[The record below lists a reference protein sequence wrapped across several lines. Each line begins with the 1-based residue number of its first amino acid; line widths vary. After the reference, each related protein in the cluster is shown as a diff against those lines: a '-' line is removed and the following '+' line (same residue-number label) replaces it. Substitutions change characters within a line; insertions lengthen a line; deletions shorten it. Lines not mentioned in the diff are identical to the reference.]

1 MNEFEQ
7 LCFDFINNSAPEI
20 VTNNGEFKLIA
31 NDNKTRKQF
40 SSIFFV
46 AKPSVYRSAHDL
58 NITIAT
64 VKKSG
69 KSLFIMF
76 SKRFQKLFDDYNI
89 SYSSIESENFIRL
102 DSLQIHSAINEVAF
116 SKIIEQIVLS
126 SFNFASYGCC
136 SRYKECS
143 NQRKCIHPDYFY
155 ASASCQYKKHLE
167 AGQIFY

>member
-1 MNEFEQ
+1 MNDFEQ
-7 LCFDFINNSAPEI
+7 LCFDFIKNNAPEI
-20 VTNNGEFKLIA
+20 VTANGEFKLIA
-31 NDNKTRKQF
+31 NESKTRKQY
-40 SSIFFV
+40 SSVFFV
-46 AKPSVYRSAHDL
+46 AKSSVYRSARDL
-58 NITIAT
+58 NITVAI

-69 KSLFIMF
+69 KSLYIKF

-102 DSLQIHSAINEVAF
+102 DSLQIHSAMHEVAF

-126 SFNFASYGCC
+126 SFNFASFGCC

-143 NQRKCIHPDYFY
+143 KQKKCIHPDYFY